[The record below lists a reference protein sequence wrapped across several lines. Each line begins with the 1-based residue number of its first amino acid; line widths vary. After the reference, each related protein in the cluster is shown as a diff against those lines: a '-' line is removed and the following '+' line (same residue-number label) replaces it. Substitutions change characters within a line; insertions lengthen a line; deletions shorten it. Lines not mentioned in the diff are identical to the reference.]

1 MKLIFLLDGYQLIT
15 AGKLSASSV
24 SFSLTLVKK
33 GFNVIEETQSWI
45 IEVNYVTDIFVDEQT
60 NLDTINY
67 EQNIVPQMPYLH

>member
-24 SFSLTLVKK
+24 SFSLTLVKE